1 MIVGYECVKPI
12 RWQYRTKIC
21 LTYSKTIMDTKKV
34 QELNNSLTEIRE
46 TAELLEL
53 KLDKYLN
60 ETYPE
65 KIEAMRKQ
73 IESAI
78 NLLQFEFKRTLLM
91 DTGELKDYF
100 SDL

>member
-1 MIVGYECVKPI
+1 
-12 RWQYRTKIC
+12 
-21 LTYSKTIMDTKKV
+21 MDTKKLL
-34 QELNNSLTEIRE
+34 ELKNSLTEIRE

-53 KLDKYLN
+53 KLDKYLH
-60 ETYPE
+60 ETNPE
-65 KIEAMRKQ
+65 KIEPMRRL

>member
-1 MIVGYECVKPI
+1 
-12 RWQYRTKIC
+12 
-21 LTYSKTIMDTKKV
+21 MDTKKV
-34 QELNNSLTEIRE
+34 LELKNSLTEIRE
-46 TAELLEL
+46 TAELLEI

-60 ETYPE
+60 ETNPE
-65 KIEAMRKQ
+65 KIEAMRKL

-78 NLLQFEFKRTLLM
+78 NLLQFEFKRTLLL

>member
-1 MIVGYECVKPI
+1 
-12 RWQYRTKIC
+12 
-21 LTYSKTIMDTKKV
+21 MDTKKLL
-34 QELNNSLTEIRE
+34 ELKNSLTEIRE

-53 KLDKYLN
+53 KLDKYLH
-60 ETYPE
+60 ETNPE
-65 KIEAMRKQ
+65 KIEAMRRL

-100 SDL
+100 SDI

>member
-1 MIVGYECVKPI
+1 MDSEKIV
-12 RWQYRTKIC
+12 
-21 LTYSKTIMDTKKV
+21 
-34 QELNNSLTEIRE
+34 ELKNSLTEIRE

-60 ETYPE
+60 ETNPE
-65 KIEAMRKQ
+65 KIDAMRRL

-78 NLLQFEFKRTLLM
+78 NLLQFEFKRTLLL

>member
-1 MIVGYECVKPI
+1 MDPKKIV
-12 RWQYRTKIC
+12 
-21 LTYSKTIMDTKKV
+21 
-34 QELNNSLTEIRE
+34 ELKSSLTEIRE

-53 KLDKYLN
+53 KLEKYLN
-60 ETYPE
+60 ETNPE
-65 KIEAMRKQ
+65 KIEAMRKL